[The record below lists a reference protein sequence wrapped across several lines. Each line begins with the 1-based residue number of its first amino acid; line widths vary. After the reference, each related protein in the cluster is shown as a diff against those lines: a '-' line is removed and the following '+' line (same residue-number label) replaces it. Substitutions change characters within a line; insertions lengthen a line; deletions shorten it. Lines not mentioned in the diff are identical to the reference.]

1 MIPQVLSQLR
11 TGRDKLFSMLDESFP
26 TVDVLDA
33 ELPETVVK
41 AILDARTQIE
51 GANAILQDVPI
62 QAVDEAQADGAS
74 DESEY

>member
-62 QAVDEAQADGAS
+62 KAVEEAQADGAS
-74 DESEY
+74 DESDY

>member
-11 TGRDKLFSMLDESFP
+11 TGRDKLFSMLDKSFP

-62 QAVDEAQADGAS
+62 KAVEEAQADGAS
-74 DESEY
+74 DESDY

>member
-62 QAVDEAQADGAS
+62 KAVDEAQADGAS